1 MYPRLVNRIVK
12 AIDDKKGEEIKVYN
26 VKNKTPLYDYV
37 VVCSS
42 KNDKNMKAIASSIE
56 DELYKQNFEIKNIEG
71 RDSKDWVVLDCYDV
85 IVHIMSE
92 EYRAHVDLD
101 GLLNKKR

>member
-12 AIDDKKGEEIKVYN
+12 AIDDKKGEAIKVYN
-26 VKNKTPLYDYV
+26 VKNKTPLFDYV

-42 KNDKNMKAIASSIE
+42 KKDKNMKAIASSIE
-56 DELYKQNFEIKNIEG
+56 EELYKENFEIKNIEG

>member
-1 MYPRLVNRIVK
+1 MYPRVVNRIVK
-12 AIDDKKGEEIKVYN
+12 AIDDKKGESINVYN

-42 KNDKNMKAIASSIE
+42 KNDKNMKAISSSIE
-56 DELYKQNFEIKNIEG
+56 DELYKENFEIKNIEG
-71 RDSKDWVVLDCYDV
+71 RDSKDWIVLDCYDV
-85 IVHIMSE
+85 IVHIMSSD
-92 EYRAHVDLD
+92 YRQHVDLD

>member
-26 VKNKTPLYDYV
+26 VKAKTPLFDYV
-37 VVCSS
+37 VICSS
-42 KNDKNMKAIASSIE
+42 KNEKNMKAIASSIE
-56 DELYKQNFEIKNIEG
+56 DELYKNQFEIKNIEG

-92 EYRAHVDLD
+92 EYRKHVDLD
-101 GLLNKKR
+101 QLLSKKR

>member
-12 AIDDKKGEEIKVYN
+12 AIDDKKGEAIKVYN
-26 VKNKTPLYDYV
+26 VKNKTPLFDYV

-56 DELYKQNFEIKNIEG
+56 EELYKENFEIKNIEG

-92 EYRAHVDLD
+92 EYRAHVNLD